1 MLKIKRLH
9 ENSVLPA
16 CQREGDAA
24 FDLYSVEDVI
34 IHPGHTV
41 PVSTGI
47 AVELSQTEVGLIC
60 PRSGLAA
67 KNAVTVLNAPGI
79 IDPNFRGEVKVI
91 LHNASQNFD
100 YHVKVG
106 DRIAQ
111 LLVLSLPWI
120 AVQEVDELAEDLYRG
135 QEGFGSSG
143 R

>member
-16 CQREGDAA
+16 PQREGDAA

-34 IHPGHTV
+34 IRPGHTV
-41 PVSTGI
+41 PVGTGI
-47 AVELSQTEVGLIC
+47 AVELFRTEVGLVC

-79 IDPNFRGEVKVI
+79 VDPNFRGEVKVI
-91 LHNASQNFD
+91 LHNASPTFD

-111 LLVLSLPWI
+111 LLVLSLPFCI
-120 AVQEVDELAEDLYRG
+120 AQEVDELTEDLYRG
-135 QEGFGSSG
+135 QEGLGSSG

>member
-1 MLKIKRLH
+1 MLKVKRLH
-9 ENSVLPA
+9 ENSALPA
-16 CQREGDAA
+16 RQREGDAA

-41 PVSTGI
+41 PVGTGV
-47 AVELSQTEVGLIC
+47 AVQIESDEVGLVC

-91 LHNASQNFD
+91 LHNASPTFD

-111 LLVLSLPWI
+111 LLVLRLPWTS
-120 AVQEVDELAEDLYRG
+120 VREVDELTEDLYRG
-135 QEGFGSSG
+135 EEGFGSSG